1 MKRSYIIIIFLLI
14 LLPLI
19 DCPLSALDIPAL
31 KGRVNDYAGILGGGQ
46 EAELDGMLRAVEE
59 KTSSQVV
66 LLTIPSL
73 SGEVLEDFSLRVVEK
88 WKLGQE
94 GLDNGVLLLVAMAE
108 RKIRIE
114 VGYGLE
120 SILTDAKGSYIIRA
134 LMVTQFKKGNY
145 FAGIKSGLSAVT
157 GIINKDFDITP
168 EQLAKFRKKEKGA
181 KGDHV
186 PVGMI
191 VFIIIIILSFFKRG
205 TRGRGY
211 SSAASWMLFGGS
223 SSGRSS
229 FGGGGGFSGGFSGGG
244 GSFGG
249 GGASG
254 GW

>member
-1 MKRSYIIIIFLLI
+1 
-14 LLPLI
+14 
-19 DCPLSALDIPAL
+19 
-31 KGRVNDYAGILGGGQ
+31 VNDYAGILSSGQ
-46 EAELDGMLRAVEE
+46 EVELDGILRKTEE

-66 LLTIPSL
+66 LLTISSL
-73 SGEVLEDFSLRVVEK
+73 SGEVLEYFSIRILKK

-94 GLDNGVLLLVAMAE
+94 GLDNGVLLLVAIAE

-120 SILTDAKGSYIIRA
+120 SILTDAKSSYIIRELIVA
-134 LMVTQFKKGNY
+134 HFKKGNY

-168 EQLAKFRKKEKGA
+168 EQLAKFRKKEKGV
-181 KGDHV
+181 KGGHV

-211 SSAASWMLFGGS
+211 RSAAPWILFGGGG
-223 SSGRSS
+223 SGRSS
-229 FGGGGGFSGGFSGGG
+229 FGGGFSGGFSGGG